1 MAVARGWR
9 RRNGELLFDGY
20 RFLVWQ
26 DGKALEISCTI
37 R

>member
-9 RRNGELLFDGY
+9 RRNGELLSDGY
-20 RFLVWQ
+20 RVLVWQ